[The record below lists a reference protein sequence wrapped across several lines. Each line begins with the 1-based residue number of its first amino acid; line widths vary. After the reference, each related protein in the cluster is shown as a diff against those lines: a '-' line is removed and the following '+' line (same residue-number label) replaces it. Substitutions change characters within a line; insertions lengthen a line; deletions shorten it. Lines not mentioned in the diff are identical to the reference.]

1 MQTELDTR
9 QADVEAR
16 EAREAEVEQQL
27 QLAVHIEIGRAQLGV
42 QRAQAKQRKLEND
55 AREADLAKNIAELG
69 EREAEIRDREE
80 SCATLVEDHS
90 AVSRDFQY
98 LVKQKAVLE
107 SEIERMIPQHAAL
120 AATFHRL
127 RAEVKQMPVEP

>member
-69 EREAEIRDREE
+69 ASHKKD
-80 SCATLVEDHS
+80 
-90 AVSRDFQY
+90 
-98 LVKQKAVLE
+98 
-107 SEIERMIPQHAAL
+107 AL
-120 AATFHRL
+120 
-127 RAEVKQMPVEP
+127 